1 MRKKEEDEKIYKKKQ
16 EQKRK
21 MAARL
26 EKEHEKTL
34 KKKNPTLFET
44 QGEKDQK
51 EYGRVFKERLQEL
64 ELMAKEQLY
73 IDQIQAEINRVGKTK
88 ELKKVLKQAKMTWAK
103 KRNSVEFFDERI
115 EKLRVNLPESKILR
129 IEEIAQQLHET
140 DKENARLAAHFSKPE
155 EVKVVEYQE
164 EKAIENA
171 AQAGEL

>member
-64 ELMAKEQLY
+64 ELMAKDQLY
-73 IDQIQAEINRVGKTK
+73 ID
-88 ELKKVLKQAKMTWAK
+88 
-103 KRNSVEFFDERI
+103 
-115 EKLRVNLPESKILR
+115 
-129 IEEIAQQLHET
+129 
-140 DKENARLAAHFSKPE
+140 
-155 EVKVVEYQE
+155 
-164 EKAIENA
+164 
-171 AQAGEL
+171 